1 MEVPMTRI
9 IWIAANASVWLL
21 LAGAATAADAPEP
34 PSQAPAPP
42 ARDAAPPPVVREVG
56 EVLAASTRGE
66 REELLVP
73 GNTTVIDRDAIER
86 SGARDL
92 PDLLRREAG
101 ISVTQSTGNPEGYTV
116 EARGFNN
123 GGGNGSRTLVLVD
136 GRRVNEPR
144 SDAPDWALIPLDR
157 VERIEIV
164 RGPASAAWGDN
175 AMGGVIHVQ
184 TRSAEGAP
192 RFETRGA
199 LGSYGN
205 WNGSLFGG
213 GSAGPVSATFFAHDG
228 KDGGYR
234 DRSLFRSHGGELAL
248 GFDVGERV
256 HLGVE
261 TGYSSDVRNRPG
273 TLDELQKREDRRQA
287 EPSDDDNF
295 QVSRQ
300 RHVDGT
306 VEVVLAEDVT
316 LTSVAWYQLR
326 RDQGA
331 LGTSEFAFEE
341 LADSWAMGANTQ
353 VEVDRQVLGRENQLV
368 VGGDWLRERFRP
380 ESSFEVFDF
389 PPPSTADKRSKRY
402 LYGFFVQDDFA
413 LREDVILSA
422 GVRYDRNH
430 REGTDLVVDPA
441 FPKASQFETHDGEW
455 SPRGALTWRVC
466 EPVALYASYAEG
478 FRFPNLDEA
487 FGAFGF
493 APALE
498 PETSRSY
505 EVGAKLRTE
514 RFRANVAVYQM
525 KVTNEIYFDTER
537 AFPFGENVN
546 LGRVRHQGV
555 EAWADARPWDWLEL
569 WASYTYDDVRITH
582 DPLTMLESHRLPLV
596 PHHRGAAGGL
606 VTLPGAVEVGVNVNW
621 VGTRFPLND
630 VANVFSKLSPWS
642 SWDAYVAWRPEIG
655 KHLRLNFVGILY
667 NLFDRKYSE
676 VGGIRTFFDATIPPF
691 GDFARE
697 RRFFPSPERNWEARV
712 TIEVWR

>member
-9 IWIAANASVWLL
+9 IRIAVRASLCLL
-21 LAGAATAADAPEP
+21 LVGPAAAGDAPEP
-34 PSQAPAPP
+34 PDPTPTPP
-42 ARDAAPPPVVREVG
+42 AQDAQPPPVVREVG
-56 EVLAASTRGE
+56 EVLAASSRGE
-66 REELLVP
+66 RDNLLVP
-73 GNTTVIDRDAIER
+73 SNSTVIDRAAIEK

-101 ISVTQSTGNPEGYTV
+101 LFVTQSTGNPEGYTV

-144 SDAPDWALIPLDR
+144 SDGPDWALIPLDR

-184 TRSAEGAP
+184 TRGGEGAP
-192 RFETRGA
+192 RFEARGG

-205 WNGSLFGG
+205 WSGSVFGG
-213 GSAGPVSATFFAHDG
+213 GSAGPVTASLSAHDE

-234 DRSLFRSHGGELAL
+234 DRSLFRSHGGELKL
-248 GFDVGERV
+248 GLDVGERV
-256 HLGVE
+256 HLGVK

-273 TLDELQKREDRRQA
+273 TLDEVQKWTDRRQA

-295 QVSRQ
+295 QISRQ

-306 VEVVLAEDVT
+306 VEVALADDVT

-331 LGTSEFAFEE
+331 LATSEFAFDE
-341 LADSWAMGANTQ
+341 LADSWALGANTQ
-353 VEVDRQVLGRENQLV
+353 LEVDRAVLGHENQLV

-380 ESSFEVFDF
+380 ESRFDVFDF
-389 PPPSTADKRSKRY
+389 PPPSRTDKRSKRT
-402 LYGFFVQDDFA
+402 LYGFFLQDDFS
-413 LREDVILSA
+413 LREDLIFSA

-430 REGTDLVVDPA
+430 REGTDLIVDPA
-441 FPKASQFETHDGEW
+441 FPKASQFETHDSEW

-466 EPVALYASYAEG
+466 DPVALYASYAEG

-555 EAWADARPWDWLEL
+555 EAWGDARPWDWLEL
-569 WASYTYDDVRITH
+569 YASYTYDDVKLTH
-582 DPLTMLESHRLPLV
+582 DPLTMLESHRMPLV
-596 PHHRGAAGGL
+596 PHHRGTAGGL
-606 VTLPGAVEVGVNVNW
+606 VTLPAAVELGVNVNW
-621 VGTRFPLND
+621 VGARFALND
-630 VANVFSKLSPWS
+630 VANVFSTLSAWS
-642 SWDAYVAWRPEIG
+642 SWDAHVAWRPQLG
-655 KHLRLNFVGILY
+655 DHLRLNFIGILY
-667 NLFDRKYSE
+667 NLFDREYSE
-676 VGGIRTFFDATIPPF
+676 VGGIRTFFDATLPPF